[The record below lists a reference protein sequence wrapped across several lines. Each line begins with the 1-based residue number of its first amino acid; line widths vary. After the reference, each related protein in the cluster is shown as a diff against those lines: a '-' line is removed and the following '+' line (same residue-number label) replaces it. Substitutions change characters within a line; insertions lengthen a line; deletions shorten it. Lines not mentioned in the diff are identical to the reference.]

1 MKENPLLVL
10 IVLAIVAAVIVV
22 LAGHSVDGAGLL
34 SALFVVIGLS
44 GGAHAMQADPVT
56 QSKNDQ
62 AAPVAAQTSL
72 PL

>member
-1 MKENPLLVL
+1 MKDNPLLVL

-22 LAGHSVDGAGLL
+22 LSGHSNDGAGLL

-44 GGAHAMQADPVT
+44 GGAHAMQADPV
-56 QSKNDQ
+56 QSKNVQ
-62 AAPVAAQTSL
+62 AVQDTAQTSL